1 MLATVLAM
9 LGHADEERD
18 RAGLGAVVDAD
29 DQRVRP
35 AEVPASPRP
44 RLTSV
49 SSRFMG
55 GRQWVAGIVVLVTLG
70 VMLWL
75 FNRMRREG

>member
-1 MLATVLAM
+1 
-9 LGHADEERD
+9 
-18 RAGLGAVVDAD
+18 
-29 DQRVRP
+29 
-35 AEVPASPRP
+35 
-44 RLTSV
+44 
-49 SSRFMG
+49 MG

>member
-1 MLATVLAM
+1 MRNETARASVLSSTLTINEYA
-9 LGHADEERD
+9 
-18 RAGLGAVVDAD
+18 
-29 DQRVRP
+29 P